1 MTESHGGRLTPDRV
15 ETPVRKAATGR
26 EDELTRQQMKPSS
39 RSRHISGPQSSVSM
53 RVFANYLPA
62 LSISRQSSFVY
73 SVNIAKWPSTD
84 VRHGRRCFA
93 WKAFLRNCWHPR
105 PQRRTYLF
113 STVVLMEDFTLA
125 AECLRS
131 GLSSAV
137 LSGSAMK
144 HRRKLGSSIQN
155 AP

>member
-1 MTESHGGRLTPDRV
+1 
-15 ETPVRKAATGR
+15 
-26 EDELTRQQMKPSS
+26 MKPSS

-53 RVFANYLPA
+53 RMFANYLPA

-73 SVNIAKWPSTD
+73 SVNIAKRPSTD

-113 STVVLMEDFTLA
+113 STVVLMEYFTLA
-125 AECLRS
+125 AACLRR

-137 LSGSAMK
+137 LSSGTIK
-144 HRRKLGSSIQN
+144 HKRKLGAQSKIPPESLYILFHFFSFMFL
-155 AP
+155 